1 MQYVDINTFDGKN
14 MRGLYIPAQTDD
26 PRNAPGIVLIQ
37 EIFGINDT
45 MQELSRIWS
54 AKGFNVLCPDL
65 FFRQEANLELD
76 PNKPDE
82 FEKGVQLMQGMDL
95 EHTLNDLESTRAHLA
110 TVIGHE
116 NIGAIGYCLGGRL
129 VIQMGAQGLIKAAV
143 SYYGVNLEKV
153 LPQVPTTAAPA
164 YLHIAA
170 LDKYVEEP
178 KCTQIVEN
186 VTQREGWE
194 YAIYENCD
202 HAFARPNSVHYV
214 AEAAQQAE
222 QRSVEFLRKHLK

>member
-14 MRGLYIPAQTDD
+14 MRGLYVPAQTDD

-37 EIFGINDT
+37 EIFGINDA
-45 MQELSRIWS
+45 MQEFSRIWS
-54 AKGFNVLCPDL
+54 ANGFNVLCPDL
-65 FFRQEANLELD
+65 FFRQEPNLTLD
-76 PNKPDE
+76 PNTPAE
-82 FEKGVQLMQGMDL
+82 FEKGVQLMQSMNL

-110 TVIGHE
+110 TTIGHE

-153 LPQVPTTAAPA
+153 LPQVPTTAAPG

-186 VTQREGWE
+186 VTKREGWE

-202 HAFARPNSVHYV
+202 HAFARPNGVHYV

-222 QRSVEFLRKHLK
+222 QRSAEFLRKHLK

>member
-1 MQYVDINTFDGKN
+1 MQYVDINTFDGKT
-14 MRGLYIPAQTDD
+14 MRGLYTPAQIENA
-26 PRNAPGIVLIQ
+26 RNAPGIVLIQ

-65 FFRQEANLELD
+65 FFRQEPNLTLD
-76 PNKPDE
+76 PSKPEE

-110 TVIGHE
+110 TLIGHE
-116 NIGAIGYCLGGRL
+116 NIGSIGYCLGGRL
-129 VIQMGAQGLIKAAV
+129 VIQLGAQGLIKAAI

-153 LPQVPTTAAPA
+153 LPQVPNTAAPA
-164 YLHIAA
+164 FLHIAA
-170 LDKYVEEP
+170 LDKYVAEP
-178 KCTQIVEN
+178 KCTQIVDN
-186 VTQREGWE
+186 VSKRPDWG

-202 HAFARPNSVHYV
+202 HAFARPNSPHYV

-222 QRSVEFLRKHLK
+222 QRSEEFLRKHLK